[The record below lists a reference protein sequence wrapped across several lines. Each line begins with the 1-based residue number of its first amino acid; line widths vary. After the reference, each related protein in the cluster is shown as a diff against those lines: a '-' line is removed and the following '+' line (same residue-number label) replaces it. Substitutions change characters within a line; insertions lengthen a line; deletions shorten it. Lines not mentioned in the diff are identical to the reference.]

1 MNKKMDDHDESNT
14 EMNEA
19 TAQGIKV
26 DTQSIDQPKP
36 ARKRAAK
43 KITSVT
49 EIAPAKKR
57 TRKVS
62 VAKEAVAK
70 DSVTELVRT
79 EDVTPVVKRAV
90 KKTTTAKKTVEKT
103 AKKTTTKKGTTEA
116 SKPSEELQIEQSLI
130 ESLSR
135 DTSVET
141 PVPDAAQTSGVAIS
155 TEKTQED
162 AVLNPSSERR
172 GRGLRAVVSRTR
184 RKNAQKQE
192 ANTDQYKK
200 AVKAQTDFNKN
211 ETKQLEQSDVIRFED
226 IVSGRFDDTS
236 FTSSQPKPK
245 KRVLPPQP
253 ESPKLHKIL
262 AQAGMGSR
270 LDMERLILE
279 GRISVNSEPAH
290 IGQRIQYG
298 DQVRVNG
305 RLIKVQIEQ
314 PPARVLAYHKPTGE
328 IVTHDDPQNRPTV
341 FRRLPKLSHGK
352 WISIGRLDINTE
364 GILLFTNSGELAN
377 SLMHPR
383 FNIEREY
390 AVRVLGGLTEDDKK
404 NLLNGV
410 MLDDGKAYFKNIQDG
425 GGEGAN
431 QWYRVVIT
439 EGRNREVRRMIE
451 SLGRTVSRLI
461 RIRYGAVLLPSHL
474 RQGNWA
480 ELTEEELQNLGRSLG
495 GKAQTVIKA
504 GQQAQEHKGR
514 YTAKG
519 SKGKN
524 TAQSFKSGSKKQRQ
538 THKLSSQPDPM
549 RTSLGYIEHEALI
562 SPIGRGP
569 AGNNRRSGS
578 AGGNK
583 RNAGR
588 RYIKNY

>member
-1 MNKKMDDHDESNT
+1 MNKKMDDHEASSTGLD
-14 EMNEA
+14 EA
-19 TAQGIKV
+19 TAKSLV
-26 DTQSIDQPKP
+26 IDAQDIEQPKP

-43 KITSVT
+43 KEASTT
-49 EIAPAKKR
+49 ETVPAKKR
-57 TRKVS
+57 ARKTAADKDL
-62 VAKEAVAK
+62 VAESIGM
-70 DSVTELVRT
+70 DE
-79 EDVTPVVKRAV
+79 VVPMVKKAV
-90 KKTTTAKKTVEKT
+90 KKSVATKKTAVKA
-103 AKKTTTKKGTTEA
+103 AKKTTMRKDAAEVEK
-116 SKPSEELQIEQSLI
+116 SSEKI
-130 ESLSR
+130 ESELPL
-135 DTSVET
+135 V
-141 PVPDAAQTSGVAIS
+141 
-155 TEKTQED
+155 D
-162 AVLNPSSERR
+162 AVSEPISLQKSVLAVAPVADGVPIEKMQEEAVLAPSAERR

-192 ANTDQYKK
+192 VNAGQHKK
-200 AVKAQTDFNKN
+200 TVKKEADINKN
-211 ETKQLEQSDVIRFED
+211 EHKPSELSDVIRFED
-226 IVSGRFDDTS
+226 IVSGRFDDVS
-236 FTSSQPKPK
+236 LMSSQVKPK

-314 PPARVLAYHKPTGE
+314 PPARVLAYHKPIGE

-341 FRRLPKLSHGK
+341 FRRLPRLNHGK

-390 AVRVLGGLTEDDKK
+390 AVRVLGGLTDDDKK
-404 NLLNGV
+404 MLLNGV
-410 MLDDGKAYFKNIQDG
+410 ALDDGKAYFKNIQDG

-480 ELTEEELQNLGRSLG
+480 ELTEDELRDLGRSLG
-495 GKAQTVIKA
+495 GKAQSVIKA
-504 GQQAQEHKGR
+504 GQQGAERKGYHNSR
-514 YTAKG
+514 G
-519 SKGKN
+519 PKGKN
-524 TAQSFKSGSKKQRQ
+524 TAQNFKSGTNKKQRQ
-538 THKLSSQPDPM
+538 SHKSPMSQPDPM

-562 SPIGRGP
+562 SPIGRGNG
-569 AGNNRRSGS
+569 GNNRRSGS
-578 AGGNK
+578 GGGNK
-583 RNAGR
+583 RHSGR
-588 RYIKNY
+588 RFMKNY

>member
-1 MNKKMDDHDESNT
+1 MNKKMDDHEEGRMGS
-14 EMNEA
+14 NEA
-19 TAQGIKV
+19 IAQGTLI
-26 DTQSIDQPKP
+26 DTPSIDQPKP

-43 KITSVT
+43 KISSVT
-49 EIAPAKKR
+49 EAAPAKKR
-57 TRKVS
+57 TRK
-62 VAKEAVAK
+62 AAVAK
-70 DSVTELVRT
+70 DPVTESVGT
-79 EDVTPVVKRAV
+79 EDTIPVAKKVV
-90 KKTTTAKKTVEKT
+90 KKTAVAKKTAVKT
-103 AKKTTTKKGTTEA
+103 ARKTTNRKSGVTEA
-116 SKPSEELQIEQSLI
+116 NKPLEEPGVEQPSIDVVPPHTAL
-130 ESLSR
+130 
-135 DTSVET
+135 ET
-141 PVPDAAQTSGVAIS
+141 PAADVIQASEVAIS
-155 TEKTQED
+155 TEKTQDD
-162 AVLNPSSERR
+162 AVLNSASERR
-172 GRGLRAVVSRTR
+172 GRGLRAVVSRNR
-184 RKNAQKQE
+184 RKNTQKQE
-192 ANTDQYKK
+192 ANLGQHKK
-200 AVKAQTDFNKN
+200 PVKAQTDFNKN
-211 ETKQLEQSDVIRFED
+211 EAGQQGHSDVIRFED
-226 IVSGRFDDTS
+226 IISGRFDDAS
-236 FTSSQPKPK
+236 FISSQARPK

-305 RLIKVQIEQ
+305 RLIRVQIEQ
-314 PPARVLAYHKPTGE
+314 PAARVLAYHKPTGE

-404 NLLNGV
+404 NLLSGV
-410 MLDDGKAYFKNIQDG
+410 VLDDGKAYFKNIQDG

-495 GKAQTVIKA
+495 GKAQAVIKA
-504 GQQAQEHKGR
+504 GQQEQEHRGR
-514 YTAKG
+514 YTPKG
-519 SKGKN
+519 NKGKN
-524 TAQSFKSGSKKQRQ
+524 TPQNFKSGAKKQRQ
-538 THKLSSQPDPM
+538 THKSSMSQPDPM

-578 AGGNK
+578 TGGNK
-583 RNAGR
+583 RNTGR